1 MQAKIKT
8 LTANNGSNEEY
19 IVYPRTLIK
28 CVTNENGDSLETT
41 LKEFIADNVDEVITE
56 VVEEAFDSAIAESID
71 PVYAKISD
79 VNSTVSDLQT
89 QVDKKVSNTLTVNN
103 KALIDNI
110 TLNAE
115 DVGADFAGA
124 ASDALTAAKEY
135 TDEEI
140 TKANTYSDGVGAT
153 TLASAKAYSDT
164 NASTTLTSAK
174 NYAAEEDAKTLAT
187 AKSHADTKATNTLTT
202 AKTYSDSNAASAL
215 ASAKSYTDT
224 SAANTL
230 ASAKEYNDA
239 AYANANAYTDQKISE
254 LINGAPGTLDTL
266 KEIADAMSE
275 NENLVSTLEEAI
287 GTKANQTEL
296 DGHTSNTTI
305 HITADERTNWNDA
318 NSKKHIHSNKA
329 VLDNTTASYT
339 AEEKT
344 KLAGVASGAE
354 VNQNA
359 FSNIVVGT
367 TTISADSKTDS
378 VTLIAGENI
387 TITADDATDKITIT
401 AKDTVYEP
409 PTSYPASMITGLS
422 TVATSGKYNDLSGKP
437 TIPTKTSELTND
449 SGFKTTDNNTTYTL
463 TKSGSTITLTG
474 SDGSTTSVTDSNS
487 TYNLGSFGVTATATE
502 LNKLDG
508 VTATTA
514 ELNYVDGVT
523 SNIQTQLN
531 AKVPTSRTVNGKALS
546 SNISLSASDVGADA
560 NGSASSALTSAKSY
574 TDTAIAN
581 LINGAPTTLDTL
593 KEISDAMAENDE
605 VVEAL
610 NAAIGTKVDKVSGK
624 GLSTNDYTTAE
635 KNKLA
640 GIAAGANAYSLPAAT
655 SSVLGGVKVGSNIT
669 VSSGTI
675 SLTKANVTAALG
687 YTPPT
692 TDTNTTYSAGTG
704 LSLSGTAFS
713 VTYGTTAGT
722 ACQGNDSR
730 LSNARPASD
739 VYSWAKAASKPSYT
753 ASEVGAIATSGDTT
767 LTGNIIF
774 GKDDSYGMYP
784 NTNNYCQI
792 GRTDHKFWKVFATN
806 GYFDKINDATPITSS
821 NIASQSV
828 NYATSAGSASSATTA
843 DTVDGY
849 HINNLISFEHSPSSI
864 GSSSPASGAQTYWS
878 NSALNQKI
886 TAVYNNAGTEYSLL
900 FSKSGS
906 CGNILSW
913 TYNDTYLR
921 ILRNNGSGWMTTDWE
936 KISAGYADS
945 AGSANAV
952 AWGNVSGKPSSFT
965 PASHNQ
971 AASTIT
977 AGTFGGAVVA
987 PASTAYTTNQLRNG
1001 VFTTTDPGAGASSSY
1016 ANGSIIYVYE

>member
-8 LTANNGSNEEY
+8 LTANNSSNEEY

-56 VVEEAFDSAIAESID
+56 VVDEAFSAAIVDDIE
-71 PVYAKISD
+71 PVYAKITD
-79 VNSTVSDLQT
+79 VNTTVTNLQT
-89 QVDKKVSNTLTVNN
+89 QVDKKVPNTLTVNN
-103 KALIDNI
+103 KALTSNI
-110 TLNAE
+110 VLNAE
-115 DVGADFAGA
+115 DVGADPTGS

-135 TDEEI
+135 TDEEV
-140 TKANTYSDGVGAT
+140 TKANTYADCVGAT

-305 HITADERTNWNDA
+305 HITANERTNWNDA

-339 AEEKT
+339 TEEKT

-378 VTLIAGENI
+378 VTLVAGNNV

-401 AKDTVYEP
+401 AKDTIYEP

-422 TVATSGKYNDLSGKP
+422 TVATSGKYSDLSGKP
-437 TIPTKTSELTND
+437 TIPTKTSELTNN
-449 SGFKTTDNNTTYTL
+449 SGYITGI
-463 TKSGSTITLTG
+463 TKSMV
-474 SDGSTTSVTDSNS
+474 TT
-487 TYNLGSFGVTATATE
+487 
-502 LNKLDG
+502 
-508 VTATTA
+508 
-514 ELNYVDGVT
+514 
-523 SNIQTQLN
+523 
-531 AKVPTSRTVNGKALS
+531 
-546 SNISLSASDVGADA
+546 
-560 NGSASSALTSAKSY
+560 
-574 TDTAIAN
+574 
-581 LINGAPTTLDTL
+581 
-593 KEISDAMAENDE
+593 
-605 VVEAL
+605 
-610 NAAIGTKVDKVSGK
+610 
-624 GLSTNDYTTAE
+624 
-635 KNKLA
+635 
-640 GIAAGANAYSLPAAT
+640 
-655 SSVLGGVKVGSNIT
+655 
-669 VSSGTI
+669 
-675 SLTKANVTAALG
+675 ALG

-704 LSLSGTAFS
+704 LGLSGTTFS
-713 VTYGTTAGT
+713 VKYGTTAGT
-722 ACQGNDSR
+722 ACQGNDNR

-739 VYSWAKAASKPSYT
+739 VYAWAKAASKPSYT
-753 ASEVGAIATSGDTT
+753 ASEVGALPLSGGGFNDGSSISFKPGASGGSAVGNYFINPSNSAMAGGMGSVAYSGTTTGLFISAGDTPWDSANGLFIT
-767 LTGNIIF
+767 SNAITWKNNNLIHAGNISDYTLSAASFPKMEPNVEYKTLEYHWGQPVYAIYLRIGYLAAGTHSIAPEGITIARGVDVEIF
-774 GKDDSYGMYP
+774 NNGIE
-784 NTNNYCQI
+784 NLTNAP
-792 GRTDHKFWKVFATN
+792 GF
-806 GYFDKINDATPITSS
+806 SS
-821 NIASQSV
+821 NI
-828 NYATSAGSASSATTA
+828 GSYGVSITTA
-843 DTVDGY
+843 WNMGDVAL
-849 HINNLISFEHSPSSI
+849 LI
-864 GSSSPASGAQTYWS
+864 
-878 NSALNQKI
+878 K
-886 TAVYNNAGTEYSLL
+886 
-900 FSKSGS
+900 
-906 CGNILSW
+906 
-913 TYNDTYLR
+913 
-921 ILRNNGSGWMTTDWE
+921 
-936 KISAGYADS
+936 
-945 AGSANAV
+945 
-952 AWGNVSGKPSSFT
+952 
-965 PASHNQ
+965 
-971 AASTIT
+971 
-977 AGTFGGAVVA
+977 
-987 PASTAYTTNQLRNG
+987 
-1001 VFTTTDPGAGASSSY
+1001 
-1016 ANGSIIYVYE
+1016 YVKG